1 MPSSPGR
8 NPGAPEESGP
18 CGGERV
24 SLLTKREKTENSKGV
39 GLLIS
44 VLVRYPE
51 LSTVNFD
58 PQRRLLKFTF
68 ILTRPLER
76 SRFEKARRRLRESIL
91 AYSEFKSR
99 TPSVIEASRTDFE
112 DITVVEVRRDVE
124 TLTQEEISLVIDVMR
139 EEFGTLLAADKN
151 DNLMEE
157 DLLVQ
162 EEIIEEMLQ
171 DVRDCR
177 QVRNIIE
184 FREEG
189 RVVVFNK

>member
-1 MPSSPGR
+1 MG
-8 NPGAPEESGP
+8 
-18 CGGERV
+18 
-24 SLLTKREKTENSKGV
+24 KRETTENSKGV

-58 PQRRLLKFTF
+58 PHGRVLKFTF
-68 ILTRPLER
+68 ILTKPAEPER
-76 SRFEKARRRLRESIL
+76 FDRLRDRVRLSVE
-91 AYSEFKSR
+91 AYGDFKNR
-99 TPSVIEASRTDFE
+99 KPSLIEVARTDFE
-112 DITVVEVRRDVE
+112 DITVLEIRRDVE
-124 TLTQEEISLVIDVMR
+124 TLTQEEISLVIDIVR
-139 EEFGTLLAADKN
+139 EEFGNLLAADRN
-151 DNLMEE
+151 DALMEE

-177 QVRNIIE
+177 QDKNIIA

>member
-1 MPSSPGR
+1 MG
-8 NPGAPEESGP
+8 
-18 CGGERV
+18 
-24 SLLTKREKTENSKGV
+24 KREKAENSKGV

-58 PQRRLLKFTF
+58 PHKRVLKFTF
-68 ILTRPLER
+68 ILTRPLEPQRFEKVR
-76 SRFEKARRRLRESIL
+76 SRFRMSVG
-91 AYSEFKSR
+91 AYGDFKNR
-99 TPSVIEASRTDFE
+99 KPSLIEMARTDFG
-112 DITVVEVRRDVE
+112 DITVLEVQRDVE
-124 TLTQEEISLVIDVMR
+124 TLTQEEISLVIDIVR
-139 EEFGTLLAADKN
+139 DEFGSLLAADRN

-177 QVRNIIE
+177 QDKNIIA

>member
-1 MPSSPGR
+1 MSRLS
-8 NPGAPEESGP
+8 
-18 CGGERV
+18 
-24 SLLTKREKTENSKGV
+24 KRDRAENSKGV

-58 PQRRLLKFTF
+58 PLSRAIKFSF
-68 ILTRPLER
+68 ILTRPIEAPEFDRVRER
-76 SRFEKARRRLRESIL
+76 ICASIE
-91 AYSEFKSR
+91 AYEGFKNR
-99 TPSVIEASRTDFE
+99 TPSLVEIDKTDFGDIAVIE
-112 DITVVEVRRDVE
+112 IRRDVE
-124 TLTQEEISLVIDVMR
+124 TLTQEEISLVIDIVR
-139 EEFGTLLAADKN
+139 EEFGGLLAADRN

-177 QVRNIIE
+177 QDKNIIA

>member
-1 MPSSPGR
+1 M
-8 NPGAPEESGP
+8 
-18 CGGERV
+18 
-24 SLLTKREKTENSKGV
+24 TKREKTENSKGV

-177 QVRNIIE
+177 QVRNIIA
-184 FREEG
+184 
-189 RVVVFNK
+189 

>member
-1 MPSSPGR
+1 MGNR
-8 NPGAPEESGP
+8 
-18 CGGERV
+18 ER
-24 SLLTKREKTENSKGV
+24 TENSKGV

-58 PQRRLLKFTF
+58 PNGRVLKFTF
-68 ILTRPLER
+68 ILTKPLEQMKFER
-76 SRFEKARRRLRESIL
+76 MRDRFRMSVA
-91 AYSEFKSR
+91 AYGDFKNR
-99 TPSVIEASRTDFE
+99 KPSLIEMARTDFG
-112 DITVVEVRRDVE
+112 DITVLEVQRDVE
-124 TLTQEEISLVIDVMR
+124 TLTQEEISLVIDIVRDEM
-139 EEFGTLLAADKN
+139 GSLLAADRN

-171 DVRDCR
+171 DVSDCR
-177 QVRNIIE
+177 QDKNITA